1 MEAQFW
7 LESWERGGTCTSF
20 HRPDVHPY
28 LPRHCPPDFLRGKRV
43 LVPLCGKSN
52 DMLYLREHAAE
63 VVGVELSGVAVE
75 QFFAE
80 TGLAHERRGD
90 RYEAE
95 RLTILCRDIF
105 ALSPAAVGTF
115 DLVYDRAALVA
126 LPLPM
131 RLRYVAKID
140 ELTHRGSAQFVNTLE
155 YGPRLETPPFSV
167 SPADMAGYYGGR
179 WSIAHRES
187 PLLPEHRMV
196 RKFNLSFLVEHGFML
211 TRVSQ

>member
-7 LESWERGGTCTSF
+7 PESWERGGTRTSVR
-20 HRPDVHPY
+20 RPDVHPS

-43 LVPLCGKSN
+43 LVPLCGEG
-52 DMLYLREHAAE
+52 DDTLYLREHAAE
-63 VVGVELSGVAVE
+63 VVGVEPSAVAVG
-75 QFFAE
+75 QLFAE
-80 TGLAHERRGD
+80 AGLAHERHGD

-95 RLTILCRDIF
+95 RLTILCRDI
-105 ALSPAAVGTF
+105 LTLRPAAVGTF

-140 ELTHRGSAQFVNTLE
+140 ELTHRGSAQLVNTLE
-155 YGPRLETPPFSV
+155 YAPRLEAPPFSV
-167 SPADMAGYYGGR
+167 SPADMAGYYGVR
-179 WSIAHRES
+179 WSVAHREC

-196 RKFNLSFLVEHGFML
+196 RKLNLAFLIEHGFML